1 MFLGNFEGAREDY
14 AKMIELD
21 PTLEV
26 SHWRIGI
33 AYFYLGEFV
42 KAERQFEIYHR
53 YDAVDRENGIWRFMS
68 QTSYQ
73 GEEKARKDLL
83 PYEQTDRPPYPWL
96 YEMFQG
102 KIEPD
107 EIFQRIE
114 EAGFSRGYEERVR
127 FHADL
132 YVGIYL
138 ELVKGDKKAALQH
151 LRNAVANQYGRATGT
166 YMWQVARLHH
176 ARLRKILRVRSSES
190 FPISSEN
197 YSLPFVFKNL
207 EWRIEP
213 ARRTGAMKLTSGT
226 IQTKEARMPSLRNL
240 VPVWLESE
248 EMRKPTR

>member
-68 QTSYQ
+68 QTSAQ

-114 EAGFSRGYEERVR
+114 EAGFPRGYERVR

-138 ELVKGDKKAALQH
+138 ELVKGDKKAAPTLAECGCQPIWSCH
-151 LRNAVANQYGRATGT
+151 RNLHVAGCPPAP
-166 YMWQVARLHH
+166 
-176 ARLRKILRVRSSES
+176 RSSGKSFES
-190 FPISSEN
+190 APLNPFPISSEN
-197 YSLPFVFKNL
+197 YSLPFLFNNL

-240 VPVWLESE
+240 VRFGSS
-248 EMRKPTR
+248 RRKCKPTR